1 MQLCLVYIIYLSCLQ
16 QRNKPK
22 EAPKAPEKAPFFLPT
37 LPGVEHRFA
46 ITQKDAQGPKKK
58 EVGKRLEAG
67 ASQAESV
74 FYKKLVSEDPDGDC
88 S

>member
-1 MQLCLVYIIYLSCLQ
+1 MSRVYNFTFRVYSNETNQRKRPSPRKRLLSSC
-16 QRNKPK
+16 PHS
-22 EAPKAPEKAPFFLPT
+22 
-37 LPGVEHRFA
+37 PGVEHRFA

-74 FYKKLVSEDPDGDC
+74 F
-88 S
+88 